1 MAIEID
7 LEKGDK
13 ILAGRFKNIKEK
25 VKKFGKD
32 KNNQLTINGRKM
44 LTFRIVKTMPKETKK
59 EKTAS
64 LTYMTNKA
72 ITKIGKTHGAYK
84 KHEKKI
90 KKRVLKHGPIL
101 KNVRK
106 RKKY

>member
-7 LEKGDK
+7 LEKGDL
-13 ILAGRFKNIKEK
+13 ILVGRFKNIKEK

-32 KNNQLTINGRKM
+32 KNHQLTINGRKM
-44 LTFRIVKTMPKETKK
+44 LTFRIAKTMPKKRK
-59 EKTAS
+59 SKTAS
-64 LTYMTNKA
+64 LDQMTNEA
-72 ITKIGKTHGAYK
+72 IVKIGMSHGAHK
-84 KHEKKI
+84 KYERKI

-101 KNVRK
+101 KGVKK